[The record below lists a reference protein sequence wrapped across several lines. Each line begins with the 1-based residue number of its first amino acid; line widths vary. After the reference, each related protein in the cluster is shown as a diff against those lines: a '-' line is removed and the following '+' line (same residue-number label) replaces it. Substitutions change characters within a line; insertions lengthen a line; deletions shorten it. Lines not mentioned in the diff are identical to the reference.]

1 MTIARKLYLLIVAV
15 VLGVIMQAVV
25 GLYQS
30 HRIAS
35 SAGYSATNTIPSV
48 LALNGATD
56 AIYGIRLNIA
66 RYVIEPTAREKTV
79 ANMAALHQ
87 KAQDFFDQ
95 FERCCISDDTDRRML
110 EADRLFLPSTRSTA
124 WPWSTSA
131 VPARKMRCALPWKRR
146 WRLPASASWPCSMNT
161 RTTTSSSA
169 GRAPKPLPSICSC
182 PSI

>member
-1 MTIARKLYLLIVAV
+1 MFRLASIGMVDCAIRRSGDTGGVGDMTIARKLYLLIVAV

-35 SAGYSATNTIPSV
+35 SAGYSATDTIPSV

-110 EADRLFLPSTRSTA
+110 EADRRFFCRVREAPHGHGR
-124 WPWSTSA
+124 P
-131 VPARKMRCALPWKRR
+131 RQCRQGRCAARCHGR
-146 WRLPASASWPCSMNT
+146 EDGAYRPAPH
-161 RTTTSSSA
+161 
-169 GRAPKPLPSICSC
+169 GRAQ
-182 PSI
+182 